1 MSTSPNNPPSS
12 LWQLMAPHLG
22 LIALSF
28 ALSRL
33 TFELHE
39 LLTPYVAYT
48 QGVDLLFLPAGVKLV
63 LIMVAGWRGA
73 LGCGLSLLSL
83 STRFWP
89 GLEPVWLLCY
99 STLSVGITWLVVS
112 VMLRHM
118 ALGPSLEG
126 LSFWELVQIDMLN
139 TLLHGIAV
147 MLIVVR
153 LTAGWGAWLWPL
165 VQMPPSTSPSR
176 STFSRPRTPA
186 IRCFTSSKLL
196 VGSR

>member
-1 MSTSPNNPPSS
+1 MSTSPDTPPPSV
-12 LWQLMAPHLG
+12 WQLMAPQLG

-28 ALSRL
+28 TLSRL
-33 TFELHE
+33 AYELHE

-89 GLEPVWLLCY
+89 GLEPVWLLLY
-99 STLSVGITWLVVS
+99 SALSVGMTWLVVG
-112 VMLRHM
+112 VMLRRL
-118 ALGPSLEG
+118 ALGPTLEG

-139 TLLHGIAV
+139 TLLHGLAV
-147 MLIVVR
+147 NGYFWALGLRSSETFWSAALAMTLGDF
-153 LTAGWGAWLWPL
+153 LGAG
-165 VQMPPSTSPSR
+165 VIM
-176 STFSRPRTPA
+176 
-186 IRCFTSSKLL
+186 LL
-196 VGSR
+196 VLLVARLVAPART

>member
-1 MSTSPNNPPSS
+1 MSTSPNNLPSS
-12 LWQLMAPHLG
+12 LWPLMASHLG
-22 LIALSF
+22 LVALSF
-28 ALSRL
+28 TLSRL

-73 LGCGLSLLSL
+73 LGCGLALLSL

-89 GLEPVWLLCY
+89 DLEPVWLLLY
-99 STLSVGITWLVVS
+99 STLSVGMTWLVVS
-112 VMLRHM
+112 VMLRRM
-118 ALGPSLEG
+118 ALGPTLEG

-147 MLIVVR
+147 NGYFWALGLR
-153 LTAGWGAWLWPL
+153 SSETFWPAAL
-165 VQMPPSTSPSR
+165 AMTLGDFLGTGVIM
-176 STFSRPRTPA
+176 
-186 IRCFTSSKLL
+186 LL
-196 VGSR
+196 VLLAARLIAPART

>member
-118 ALGPSLEG
+118 ALEPTLEG

-147 MLIVVR
+147 NGYFWSLGLRSSETFWSAALAMTLGDFLGAGVIMLVVLLAAR
-153 LTAGWGAWLWPL
+153 LIAPA
-165 VQMPPSTSPSR
+165 
-176 STFSRPRTPA
+176 RT
-186 IRCFTSSKLL
+186 
-196 VGSR
+196 

>member
-1 MSTSPNNPPSS
+1 MSTSPNTPSSS

-28 ALSRL
+28 TLSRL
-33 TFELHE
+33 TYELHE
-39 LLTPYVAYT
+39 LVTPYVAYT

-89 GLEPVWLLCY
+89 DLEPVWLLLY
-99 STLSVGITWLVVS
+99 STLSVGMTWLVVS
-112 VMLRHM
+112 VMLRRM
-118 ALGPSLEG
+118 ALGPTLEG

-147 MLIVVR
+147 NGYFWSLGLRSSESFWSAALAMTLGDF
-153 LTAGWGAWLWPL
+153 LGAG
-165 VQMPPSTSPSR
+165 VIM
-176 STFSRPRTPA
+176 
-186 IRCFTSSKLL
+186 LL
-196 VGSR
+196 VLLVARLIAPVRT

>member
-28 ALSRL
+28 ALSLL

-118 ALGPSLEG
+118 ALGPTLEG

-147 MLIVVR
+147 NGYFWSLGLRSSETFWSAALAMTLGDFLGAGVIMLVVLLAAR
-153 LTAGWGAWLWPL
+153 LIAPA
-165 VQMPPSTSPSR
+165 
-176 STFSRPRTPA
+176 RT
-186 IRCFTSSKLL
+186 
-196 VGSR
+196 

>member
-118 ALGPSLEG
+118 ALGPTLEG

-147 MLIVVR
+147 NGYFWSLGLRSSETFWSAALAMTLGDFLGASVIMLVVLLAAR
-153 LTAGWGAWLWPL
+153 LIAPA
-165 VQMPPSTSPSR
+165 
-176 STFSRPRTPA
+176 RT
-186 IRCFTSSKLL
+186 
-196 VGSR
+196 

>member
-118 ALGPSLEG
+118 ALGPTLEG

-147 MLIVVR
+147 NGYFWSLGLRSSETFWSAALAMTLGDFLGAGVIMLVVLLAAR
-153 LTAGWGAWLWPL
+153 LIAPA
-165 VQMPPSTSPSR
+165 
-176 STFSRPRTPA
+176 RT
-186 IRCFTSSKLL
+186 
-196 VGSR
+196 

>member
-73 LGCGLSLLSL
+73 LGCDLSLLSL

-118 ALGPSLEG
+118 ALGPTLEG

-147 MLIVVR
+147 NGYFWSLGLRSSETFWSAALAMTLGDFLGAGVIMLVVLLAAR
-153 LTAGWGAWLWPL
+153 LIAPA
-165 VQMPPSTSPSR
+165 
-176 STFSRPRTPA
+176 RT
-186 IRCFTSSKLL
+186 
-196 VGSR
+196 

>member
-1 MSTSPNNPPSS
+1 MSTSPNNLPSS
-12 LWQLMAPHLG
+12 LWPLMASHLC

-28 ALSRL
+28 TLSRL
-33 TFELHE
+33 TFELHD

-73 LGCGLSLLSL
+73 LGCGLALLSL

-89 GLEPVWLLCY
+89 DLEPVWLLLY
-99 STLSVGITWLVVS
+99 STLSVGMTWLVVS
-112 VMLRHM
+112 IMLRRM
-118 ALGPSLEG
+118 ALGPTLEG

-147 MLIVVR
+147 NGYFWALGLR
-153 LTAGWGAWLWPL
+153 SSETFWPAAL
-165 VQMPPSTSPSR
+165 AMTLGDFLGTGVIM
-176 STFSRPRTPA
+176 
-186 IRCFTSSKLL
+186 LL
-196 VGSR
+196 VLLAARLIAPVRT

>member
-28 ALSRL
+28 TLSRL
-33 TFELHE
+33 TYELHE
-39 LLTPYVAYT
+39 LVTPFVAYT

-89 GLEPVWLLCY
+89 GLEPVWLLLY
-99 STLSVGITWLVVS
+99 SMLSVGMTWLVVS
-112 VMLRHM
+112 IMLKRM
-118 ALGPSLEG
+118 ALGPTLEG

-147 MLIVVR
+147 NGYFWALGLRSSESFWSAALAMTLGDF
-153 LTAGWGAWLWPL
+153 LGAG
-165 VQMPPSTSPSR
+165 VIM
-176 STFSRPRTPA
+176 
-186 IRCFTSSKLL
+186 LL
-196 VGSR
+196 VLLVARLIAPVRT

>member
-89 GLEPVWLLCY
+89 GLESVWLLCY

-118 ALGPSLEG
+118 ALGPTLEG

-147 MLIVVR
+147 NGYFWSLGLRSSETFWSAALAMTLGDFLGAGVIMLVVLLAAR
-153 LTAGWGAWLWPL
+153 LIAPA
-165 VQMPPSTSPSR
+165 
-176 STFSRPRTPA
+176 RT
-186 IRCFTSSKLL
+186 
-196 VGSR
+196 

>member
-28 ALSRL
+28 ALSLL

-118 ALGPSLEG
+118 ALGPTLEG

-147 MLIVVR
+147 NGYFWSLGLRSSETFWSAALAMTLGDFLGAGVIMLAVLLAAR
-153 LTAGWGAWLWPL
+153 LIAPA
-165 VQMPPSTSPSR
+165 
-176 STFSRPRTPA
+176 RT
-186 IRCFTSSKLL
+186 
-196 VGSR
+196 

>member
-28 ALSRL
+28 TLSRL
-33 TFELHE
+33 TYELHA

-73 LGCGLSLLSL
+73 LGCGLALLSL

-89 GLEPVWLLCY
+89 DLEPVWLLLY
-99 STLSVGITWLVVS
+99 SALSVGMTWLVVS
-112 VMLRHM
+112 VMLRRM
-118 ALGPSLEG
+118 ALGPTLEG

-147 MLIVVR
+147 NGYFWSLGLRSSETFWSAALAMTLGDFLGAGVIMLVVLLAAR
-153 LTAGWGAWLWPL
+153 LIAP
-165 VQMPPSTSPSR
+165 V
-176 STFSRPRTPA
+176 RT
-186 IRCFTSSKLL
+186 
-196 VGSR
+196 

>member
-28 ALSRL
+28 TLSRL
-33 TFELHE
+33 TYELHE
-39 LLTPYVAYT
+39 LVTPYVAYT

-89 GLEPVWLLCY
+89 DLEPVWLLLY
-99 STLSVGITWLVVS
+99 SALSVGMTWLVVS
-112 VMLRHM
+112 VMLRRM
-118 ALGPSLEG
+118 ALGPTLEG

-147 MLIVVR
+147 NGYFWSLGLRSSETFWSAALAMTLGDFLGAGVIMLVVLLAAR
-153 LTAGWGAWLWPL
+153 LIAP
-165 VQMPPSTSPSR
+165 V
-176 STFSRPRTPA
+176 RT
-186 IRCFTSSKLL
+186 
-196 VGSR
+196 

>member
-28 ALSRL
+28 TLSRL
-33 TFELHE
+33 TYELHE

-118 ALGPSLEG
+118 ALGPTLEG

-147 MLIVVR
+147 NGYFWSLGLRSSETFWSAALAMTLGDFLGAGVIMLVVLLAAR
-153 LTAGWGAWLWPL
+153 LIAPA
-165 VQMPPSTSPSR
+165 
-176 STFSRPRTPA
+176 RT
-186 IRCFTSSKLL
+186 
-196 VGSR
+196 

>member
-89 GLEPVWLLCY
+89 DLEPVWLLCY
-99 STLSVGITWLVVS
+99 STLSVGMTWLVVG
-112 VMLRHM
+112 VMLRHL
-118 ALGPSLEG
+118 ALGPTLEG

-139 TLLHGIAV
+139 TLLHGFAV
-147 MLIVVR
+147 NGYFWALGLRNSETFWSAALAMTLGDF
-153 LTAGWGAWLWPL
+153 LGAG
-165 VQMPPSTSPSR
+165 VIM
-176 STFSRPRTPA
+176 
-186 IRCFTSSKLL
+186 LL
-196 VGSR
+196 VLLVARLIAPART

>member
-1 MSTSPNNPPSS
+1 MSTSPNTPPSS
-12 LWQLMAPHLG
+12 PWQLMVPHLG

-28 ALSRL
+28 TLSRL

-89 GLEPVWLLCY
+89 DLEPVWLLCY
-99 STLSVGITWLVVS
+99 STLSVGMTWLVVG
-112 VMLRHM
+112 VMLRHL
-118 ALGPSLEG
+118 ALGPTLEG

-139 TLLHGIAV
+139 TLLHGFAV
-147 MLIVVR
+147 NGYFWALGLRNSETFWSAALAMTLGDF
-153 LTAGWGAWLWPL
+153 LGAG
-165 VQMPPSTSPSR
+165 VIM
-176 STFSRPRTPA
+176 
-186 IRCFTSSKLL
+186 LL
-196 VGSR
+196 VLLVARLIAPART

>member
-118 ALGPSLEG
+118 ALGPTLEG

-147 MLIVVR
+147 NGYFWSLGLRSSETFWSAALAMTLGDFLGAGVIMLAVLLAAR
-153 LTAGWGAWLWPL
+153 LIAPA
-165 VQMPPSTSPSR
+165 
-176 STFSRPRTPA
+176 RT
-186 IRCFTSSKLL
+186 
-196 VGSR
+196 

>member
-1 MSTSPNNPPSS
+1 MSTSPNNPPPS

-33 TFELHE
+33 TYELHE
-39 LLTPYVAYT
+39 LVTPYVVYT

-73 LGCGLSLLSL
+73 LGCGLALLSL

-89 GLEPVWLLCY
+89 DLEPVWLVLY
-99 STLSVGITWLVVS
+99 STLSVGMTWLVVC

-118 ALGPSLEG
+118 ALGPTLEG

-147 MLIVVR
+147 NGYFWALGLRSSETFWPAALAMTLGDF
-153 LTAGWGAWLWPL
+153 LGAG
-165 VQMPPSTSPSR
+165 VIM
-176 STFSRPRTPA
+176 
-186 IRCFTSSKLL
+186 LL
-196 VGSR
+196 VLLAARLIAPART

>member
-89 GLEPVWLLCY
+89 GVEPVWLLCY

-118 ALGPSLEG
+118 ALGPTLEG

-147 MLIVVR
+147 NGYFWSLGLRSSETFWSAALAMTLGDFLGAGVIMLVVLLAAR
-153 LTAGWGAWLWPL
+153 LIAPA
-165 VQMPPSTSPSR
+165 
-176 STFSRPRTPA
+176 RT
-186 IRCFTSSKLL
+186 
-196 VGSR
+196 

>member
-73 LGCGLSLLSL
+73 EAKKSPLAPLRKGGEEGVKPRGL
-83 STRFWP
+83 R
-89 GLEPVWLLCY
+89 
-99 STLSVGITWLVVS
+99 TL
-112 VMLRHM
+112 
-118 ALGPSLEG
+118 APA
-126 LSFWELVQIDMLN
+126 N
-139 TLLHGIAV
+139 T
-147 MLIVVR
+147 
-153 LTAGWGAWLWPL
+153 
-165 VQMPPSTSPSR
+165 
-176 STFSRPRTPA
+176 
-186 IRCFTSSKLL
+186 
-196 VGSR
+196 